1 MKITTSLP
9 KSLAMSLLILIS
21 VAAHVTAATFTVTNT
36 NNSGPGSLRQALTD
50 SNNTA
55 GSDTIVFDP
64 AVFST
69 PQTIQL
75 ANAIQ
80 IFPATGDS
88 ITITGPGAHLLT
100 IRGNG
105 VDDGSGQIFNRVG
118 VPHALSLSGMT
129 LTNAGGSAVS
139 NNFSG
144 AQFSLTVTNAA
155 FVGNKNG
162 FGGGGISNAAA
173 LTVTNCTFTDNVT
186 SPSGGGSGS
195 VGGGA
200 IHSDT
205 NDVTIPVII
214 TGSTFTNNL
223 AGSTFAGSGG
233 AVNNRSGSMTIT
245 NSTFTNNRARNGG
258 GAVANGQVLSISG
271 STFNGNSTTAAGVH
285 GGAVSSVTNG
295 QLTIANSLLTG
306 NSAHGHGGALYASF
320 GGTTTITNSAISGNT
335 SNSDS
340 FEFGSGGGMY
350 FRSDTG
356 LATISGST
364 ISGNQALVQDG
375 GGIVGEA
382 NLNLTNS
389 TVSGN
394 FAGAN
399 GGGIFDGYTGGPGF
413 SSTITLT
420 SATIV
425 NNTAGANGGGVRQST
440 QVGDAAVSIRNT
452 IIANNT
458 SGTTANDVSGTF
470 SSQGFNLV
478 RNTTGADIVGAT
490 ATNLYGVDP
499 NLGPLGNNG
508 GATFTRALLPGSPAL
523 DKGNSFGTTTDQRGG
538 LRPHDM
544 PAVPNASGGDG
555 ADIGAYEVQPIDVVA
570 AVSRKTHGDA
580 GTFDVVLPLTGDPG
594 IECRNSN
601 GNHTLIFFFT
611 NDVVSGTASIT
622 SGVGSVQGTS
632 VADGDLTVN
641 LSGVSDVQQISVTL
655 SNVTDGFGQ
664 ALPNR
669 VINVGMLVGDTNG
682 TRAVNA
688 GDVLQTRNRS
698 GQTLDST
705 TFRSD
710 VNVSGSINSGDALAV
725 RGRSGN
731 FIP

>member
-1 MKITTSLP
+1 MKNPL
-9 KSLAMSLLILIS
+9 KSTCAIAVLAFALSTFT
-21 VAAHVTAATFTVTNT
+21 ATAATFTVTNT
-36 NNSGPGSLRQALTD
+36 NNSGAGSLRQALTD
-50 SNNTA
+50 SNNTP

-88 ITITGPGAHLLT
+88 VTIAGPGPNLLT

-105 VDDGSGQIFNRVG
+105 AGDGSGQIFNRVG
-118 VPHALSLSGMT
+118 IPHALQLSGMT
-129 LTNAGGSAVS
+129 LTNAGFSAVT
-139 NNFSG
+139 NDNTG
-144 AQFSLTVTNAA
+144 AQSSLTVTNVA
-155 FVGNKNG
+155 FVANG
-162 FGGGGISNAAA
+162 GPFGGGGISNAAA
-173 LTVTNCTFTDNVT
+173 LTVTGCTFTDNVT

-195 VGGGA
+195 LGGGA

-233 AVNNRSGSMTIT
+233 AVNNRSGAMTIT

-271 STFNGNSTTAAGVH
+271 STISGNLTVGVGVH
-285 GGAVSSVTNG
+285 GGAISSATNG

-306 NSAHGHGGALYASF
+306 NSAQGHGGALYASF
-320 GGTTTITNSAISGNT
+320 SGTTNITNSTISGNT

-340 FEFGSGGGMY
+340 FEFGSGGGLY

-356 LATISGST
+356 LTTISGST

-375 GGIVGEA
+375 GGIVCEA

-399 GGGIFDGYTGGPGF
+399 GGGILDGYTGGPGF

-425 NNTAGANGGGVRQST
+425 NNTAGADGGGVRQSMS
-440 QVGDAAVSIRNT
+440 VGDAAVNIRNT

-458 SGTTANDVSGTF
+458 ANGTTAEDVSGTF

-478 RNTTGADIVGAT
+478 EITTGANIAGDT
-490 ATNLYGVDP
+490 ATNITGQDP
-499 NLGPLGNNG
+499 NVGPLQNNG
-508 GATFTRALLPGSPAL
+508 GLTFTHTLLAGSPAV
-523 DKGNSFGTTTDQRGG
+523 DKGQSFGLTTDQRGQV
-538 LRPHDM
+538 RPFDN
-544 PAVPNASGGDG
+544 ATIPNAPNGNG
-555 ADIGAYEVQPIDVVA
+555 ADIGAFEVTVPVVLGV
-570 AVSRKTHGDA
+570 VSRRTHGTA
-580 GTFDVVLPLTGDPG
+580 GTFDINLATTPG
-594 IECRNSN
+594 GVECRTGPNYQVIVTFTAPVTVGGLSIMSRDGQAAGTRSVN
-601 GNHTLIFFFT
+601 GAQ
-611 NDVVSGTASIT
+611 V
-622 SGVGSVQGTS
+622 
-632 VADGDLTVN
+632 TVN
-641 LSGVSDVQQISVTL
+641 LTAVANAQTLGITLLNVNDGSATGDVFVPMSVLLGDLNGSGSVTASDIGQVKSL
-655 SNVTDGFGQ
+655 SGQLVTGANF
-664 ALPNR
+664 R
-669 VINVGMLVGDTNG
+669 GD
-682 TRAVNA
+682 VNA
-688 GDVLQTRNRS
+688 S
-698 GQTLDST
+698 GGAIGS
-705 TFRSD
+705 SD
-710 VNVSGSINSGDALAV
+710 IGQVKAATGTQL
-725 RGRSGN
+725 
-731 FIP
+731 P